1 MSAKV
6 FFYCLKVWLA
16 SVLLGPVI
24 FWFCLMRLDDDASY
38 TFRNFLGFWGYA
50 ILYGLGF
57 SLISFLLFL
66 LAETYIAHRDWTGQR
81 RRTTTAVLGIL
92 LTVIPFL
99 IFLGTLRFSNNA
111 ISVAF
116 CLSYLLPVLAG
127 IFYYRHPQ
135 PMHH

>member
-16 SVLLGPVI
+16 SVLIGPVL

-38 TFRNFLGFWGYA
+38 NFPNFLGFWGYA
-50 ILYGLGF
+50 ILYGIGF
-57 SLISFLLFL
+57 SLLSFLVFL
-66 LAETYIAHRDWTGQR
+66 IAETYIARRDWPWHR
-81 RRTTTAVLGIL
+81 RRTITAILGIL
-92 LTVIPFL
+92 LTLIPFL
-99 IFLGTLRFSNNA
+99 IFLGTLHFFKDA

-127 IFYYRHPQ
+127 IYFYRFPQ
-135 PMHH
+135 VSKH